1 MIIIQKVLKKLL
13 IMFIK
18 IKKVNNRRFIKWV
31 KFILVQVEDE
41 KYKKIL
47 KTTEQLYKYFYN
59 NSEEIP
65 ADSEYYENNKLL
77 IKTVYSSVKGN
88 YTNEVFF
95 DGGLSIKTFYEDS
108 VRKKDIYYENGS
120 EKRIVNYE

>member
-1 MIIIQKVLKKLL
+1 MSRKSKYDYGRYYCNRDYLWTRTYWIIT
-13 IMFIK
+13 F
-18 IKKVNNRRFIKWV
+18 
-31 KFILVQVEDE
+31 
-41 KYKKIL
+41 
-47 KTTEQLYKYFYN
+47 
-59 NSEEIP
+59 
-65 ADSEYYENNKLL
+65 YYENDKLL

-95 DGGLSIKTFYEDS
+95 DGGLSIKTFYEDN